1 MVTKSSIF
9 GEEIAHQL
17 LADRQALAAP
27 RVSAEEFVKS
37 ILSVN
42 PKAKLPA
49 ILAKENVKNWMVEE
63 KVTPS
68 ILREAFSVARKNLR
82 QAESETFV
90 KRPKKRRVQQP
101 ETSDEAG
108 ATRPLENATPPRA
121 GAPTLFNDFIVP
133 N

>member
-1 MVTKSSIF
+1 MVTKSSKF
-9 GEEIAHQL
+9 GEEIAREL
-17 LADRQALAAP
+17 LSDREALAAP

-37 ILSVN
+37 ILSVS

-49 ILAKENVKNWMVEE
+49 ILAKENVKNWMAEE

-68 ILREAFSVARKNLR
+68 ILREAFSAARKNLR

-90 KRPKKRRVQQP
+90 KRPKKRRVQQR
-101 ETSDEAG
+101 ETLDEAG
-108 ATRPLENATPPRA
+108 ATRLLDSSTPSLG
-121 GAPTLFNDFIVP
+121 GAPTLFNEFIVP